1 MNTTEFE
8 NTLREE
14 GCTEIFARGL
24 PAGHATTDHS
34 HAFNVRALVT
44 AGEITLTCGGE
55 ATVYRAGDVFVMPAG
70 QTHFETVGA
79 DGVAYVVGKR

>member
-14 GCTEIFARGL
+14 GFTEIVARGL
-24 PAGHATTDHS
+24 PGGHGTTDHS
-34 HAFNVRALVT
+34 HAFSVRALVT
-44 AGEITLTCGGE
+44 AGEITLTTAGS
-55 ATVYRAGDVFVMPAG
+55 ATVYRPGDVFVMPAG
-70 QTHFETVGA
+70 QTHYETVGA